1 MSGSSVP
8 PDSTTSD
15 NETSA
20 EDICLSFIARRR
32 LPRMRSLPRI
42 IRPSGPA
49 VPVTSSIS
57 VQASVWSRKSLSSVV
72 LASST
77 RARPPDTD
85 TR

>member
-8 PDSTTSD
+8 PDSTTSPML
-15 NETSA
+15 SSP
-20 EDICLSFIARRR
+20 EDICLSFRARRR

-49 VPVTSSIS
+49 VPVTRSIS
-57 VQASVWSRKSLSSVV
+57 VRASVWRRKSLSSVV

-77 RARPPDTD
+77 RARPPETD

>member
-8 PDSTTSD
+8 PDSTTSAMLR
-15 NETSA
+15 SP
-20 EDICLSFIARRR
+20 EDICRSFSARRR
-32 LPRMRSLPRI
+32 LPRIRSLPRI

-49 VPVTSSIS
+49 VPVTRSMS
-57 VQASVWSRKSLSSVV
+57 VRASVWSRKSASSPVRS
-72 LASST
+72 SST